1 MKSIRVKIAAI
12 TVLAILTSVLLV
24 YGASYPVIRAEND
37 RNSVSMMNLIG
48 RDTQKSLEKYL
59 NSIEQSIEMAANIA
73 SDSLD
78 SVILLESGAAGA
90 YAKQAERTNEQIAQ
104 LDEYLAGYCARL
116 QTAFATIASHT
127 HGVITYYYCIN
138 PEISETEHGFFYSKM
153 GKTGF
158 DRQEPL
164 DARELDPEDR
174 AHTTWYFTP
183 IQRGRPSWVG
193 PYTAH
198 FLNEIWIYSY
208 LVPIYKAGALI
219 GVMGMDISCDTLIN
233 QVSTIRLYKTGFAC
247 LLDADGKV
255 LYHPFAPFGSLL
267 EQSGISIGEEIMKR
281 ESSGEEMI
289 RYTANGKERQ
299 LAFFTL
305 SNGMKLMIAA
315 PVEEINLSWSQMAR
329 IVLIISALVTAL
341 CAAVLLLVMR
351 HTTRPLKSL
360 TAAARKLA
368 AEDYDVELNYQSR
381 DEIGELTNAF
391 QRMRD
396 QIKQDIEDLNRRLQ
410 TDALTG
416 LPNMRHFFQLAETE
430 RRCLREDGK
439 RAALLYFNLIG
450 MKHYNRQY
458 GFEAGDRLLCAV
470 AEVLSRRYGE
480 ESIGR
485 LSEDHFA
492 AITDEEH
499 LEDGLGALFRECRE
513 LNGKKNLPIRVGVYA
528 DWTEDVKISVACDRA
543 KFACDQHRGA
553 FVSGFYFFDG
563 KMLSE
568 LENQRYIV
576 RQLDRAL
583 REQWIKVYYQ
593 PIIRAVSARVSDEEA
608 LCRWVDP
615 VKGTLSPAEFIPIL
629 ENARLI
635 YRLDLY
641 VLDRVLEKIKRQQQA
656 GLTIVPHSINLSRSD
671 FDSCDM
677 VEEIRSRVDNAG
689 VPRDRITIEI
699 TESIMGSNFDFMKEQ
714 VNRFQQLGFPV
725 WMDDFGSGYSS
736 LDVLQTIHFD
746 LIKFDMSFMKR
757 LDESEDGKIILTELM
772 RMATA
777 LGVETVCE
785 GVETE
790 EQVHFLQ
797 EIGCS
802 KLQGYYY
809 CKPIPYA
816 GILER
821 YSKGHMIAYESQDES
836 SYFAAIGRVNLF
848 DITQITNKEDSAV
861 RNYFNTLPMAI
872 LEIRDG
878 RMRFVRFNQ
887 SYRDFFKRQ
896 FGYELSKNKKEFH
909 DAAPE
914 VDLAFME
921 LMRKCSGHAN
931 RVFLDDHLP
940 DGTAVHSMARRVAVN
955 PVNGTVAI
963 ALAVLSITKGN
974 DQG

>member
-1 MKSIRVKIAAI
+1 
-12 TVLAILTSVLLV
+12 
-24 YGASYPVIRAEND
+24 
-37 RNSVSMMNLIG
+37 
-48 RDTQKSLEKYL
+48 
-59 NSIEQSIEMAANIA
+59 
-73 SDSLD
+73 
-78 SVILLESGAAGA
+78 
-90 YAKQAERTNEQIAQ
+90 
-104 LDEYLAGYCARL
+104 
-116 QTAFATIASHT
+116 
-127 HGVITYYYCIN
+127 
-138 PEISETEHGFFYSKM
+138 
-153 GKTGF
+153 
-158 DRQEPL
+158 
-164 DARELDPEDR
+164 
-174 AHTTWYFTP
+174 
-183 IQRGRPSWVG
+183 
-193 PYTAH
+193 
-198 FLNEIWIYSY
+198 
-208 LVPIYKAGALI
+208 
-219 GVMGMDISCDTLIN
+219 
-233 QVSTIRLYKTGFAC
+233 
-247 LLDADGKV
+247 
-255 LYHPFAPFGSLL
+255 
-267 EQSGISIGEEIMKR
+267 
-281 ESSGEEMI
+281 
-289 RYTANGKERQ
+289 
-299 LAFFTL
+299 
-305 SNGMKLMIAA
+305 
-315 PVEEINLSWSQMAR
+315 
-329 IVLIISALVTAL
+329 
-341 CAAVLLLVMR
+341 
-351 HTTRPLKSL
+351 
-360 TAAARKLA
+360 
-368 AEDYDVELNYQSR
+368 
-381 DEIGELTNAF
+381 
-391 QRMRD
+391 
-396 QIKQDIEDLNRRLQ
+396 
-410 TDALTG
+410 
-416 LPNMRHFFQLAETE
+416 
-430 RRCLREDGK
+430 
-439 RAALLYFNLIG
+439 
-450 MKHYNRQY
+450 
-458 GFEAGDRLLCAV
+458 
-470 AEVLSRRYGE
+470 
-480 ESIGR
+480 
-485 LSEDHFA
+485 
-492 AITDEEH
+492 
-499 LEDGLGALFRECRE
+499 
-513 LNGKKNLPIRVGVYA
+513 VGVYA

-641 VLDRVLEKIKRQQQA
+641 VLDQVLEKIKRQQQA

-790 EQVHFLQ
+790 GQVHFLQ
-797 EIGCS
+797 EIGCA

-821 YSKGHMIAYESQDES
+821 YSKGHMIGYENQGES

-848 DITQITNKEDSAV
+848 DITQITNKEDNAV

-896 FGYELSKNKKEFH
+896 FGYELSRERKEYH

-921 LMRKCSGHAN
+921 LMRKCSDHTN
-931 RVFLDDHLP
+931 RVFLDDHMP